1 VEIAALACI
10 GPQIDRSTI
19 IALAIDGTMVIPWTT
34 PTGGRVGIPN
44 REVVAPIVARF
55 LGQ

>member
-1 VEIAALACI
+1 
-10 GPQIDRSTI
+10 
-19 IALAIDGTMVIPWTT
+19 MVIPWTT
-34 PTGGRVGIPN
+34 PTGGRVSIPN